1 MAHSPVR
8 GGGYLCGNI
17 IFSFKRIIKKNIIST
32 LSDVE
37 MRVYMWYNQKKQAG
51 RTPYIRGRCMASVT
65 QRITKVQ
72 QPYGGYLS
80 MKLFSKRQF
89 DDGCYLNDSDNI
101 HPKYY
106 VLPTEFTFYL
116 GRKKAAL
123 VCVGAVAMVL
133 CLLGLVLIFK

>member
-1 MAHSPVR
+1 
-8 GGGYLCGNI
+8 
-17 IFSFKRIIKKNIIST
+17 
-32 LSDVE
+32 
-37 MRVYMWYNQKKQAG
+37 
-51 RTPYIRGRCMASVT
+51 
-65 QRITKVQ
+65 
-72 QPYGGYLS
+72 

-89 DDGCYLNDSDNI
+89 DDGCYLNDSENI